1 MSIRYQMHIYVSE
14 YVLTLYEDGRDK
26 EVDTHNSYLMSST
39 RVPVCKLNQQS
50 PKNSVS
56 FPRLKAAPGDRVVAF
71 HTENGH
77 VSLPATSSSKS
88 GVTYWFGTTN
98 QQKVPTLGDVLEWR
112 DAGEEEDGP
121 GQYLGASTYD
131 DGKCAEPNQSPI
143 SAQRGVGPRGVGKAC
158 KDSGFDIPKGLK
170 PGTIFTVYWVWD
182 FSEHFGLNPN
192 FFEVSLKLFP
202 SKVEGT
208 KDF

>member
-1 MSIRYQMHIYVSE
+1 
-14 YVLTLYEDGRDK
+14 
-26 EVDTHNSYLMSST
+26 MSST
-39 RVPVCKLNQQS
+39 RVPICKLNQQS

-88 GVTYWFGTTN
+88 GRTYWFGTTN
-98 QQKVPTLGDVLEWR
+98 QLKMPTLGDVLKWK
-112 DAGEEEDGP
+112 DAGVEEDGP
-121 GQYLGASTYD
+121 GQYMGASTYD
-131 DGKCAEPNQSPI
+131 DGKCAEPNRSPI
-143 SAQRGVGPRGVGKAC
+143 SAQRGVGPTGVGKAC

-182 FSEHFGLNPN
+182 FSEHFGPNPN
-192 FFEVSLKLFP
+192 FFEVRPLESGRGVSPTQKTL
-202 SKVEGT
+202 SEIV
-208 KDF
+208 